1 MKGKTPLDI
10 ITGNMEGIVKM
21 GGKPQILYSDNE
33 GAFNSKLFRE
43 YCDGE
48 KIKSITTRTHAWV
61 AERFIRTLKNMISKR
76 IANTDKHW
84 KEVLYEILLSENNDK

>member
-10 ITGNMEGIVKM
+10 ITGIMEGIVKM
-21 GGKPQILYSDNE
+21 GGKPKILYSDNE

-48 KIKSITTRTHAWV
+48 K
-61 AERFIRTLKNMISKR
+61 
-76 IANTDKHW
+76 
-84 KEVLYEILLSENNDK
+84 

>member
-1 MKGKTPLDI
+1 MD
-10 ITGNMEGIVKM
+10 
-21 GGKPQILYSDNE
+21 GKPKILYSDNE

-61 AERFIRTLKNMISKR
+61 AERFIRTLKNMINKR
-76 IANTDKHW
+76 IENNTKSW
-84 KEVLYEILLSENNDK
+84 KDVLYEVLLTYNNKDIHSRM